1 MGEKDG
7 AAAKGAAGT
16 GGAAAATVAG
26 TGDALRRG
34 VALVL
39 LGATCWG
46 VNGTISQALMSGYGV
61 DPIWL
66 TTVKQLGS
74 FWLFLLG
81 ARVVT
86 PGRLTEVAHDRRA
99 LLRILGCSITT
110 IILLQVSYMQ
120 AILWTNSGTATVL
133 QSLNLLMVLAYVCVR
148 LRRAPKRRE
157 VAGIALAFVGVY
169 LLATGGNPTTLV
181 LPAQGLAWG
190 LLTALGQSLLSIVP
204 VRLVERWGN
213 LVVNGLSFLFAG
225 VVLAVFCRPW
235 ERVPSLDAAG
245 CALLAASVL
254 VGTFGAYVF
263 YMQGLKAV
271 GSLKAT
277 MLGTAEPVV
286 AALTSALLLHTSFSP
301 TDLAGFALIIAM
313 VFVTA

>member
-1 MGEKDG
+1 MREGSRDG
-7 AAAKGAAGT
+7 GGGAVAAG
-16 GGAAAATVAG
+16 ARK
-26 TGDALRRG
+26 GDALARG

-66 TTVKQLGS
+66 TSVKQLGS
-74 FWLFLLG
+74 FWLFLIA
-81 ARVVT
+81 ARVAT
-86 PGRLTEVAHDRRA
+86 PGRLTEAAHDGRA
-99 LLRILGCSITT
+99 LLQILACSLTT
-110 IILLQVSYMQ
+110 IVLLQVSYMQ
-120 AILWTNSGTATVL
+120 AIRWTNSGTATVL

-148 LRRAPKRRE
+148 MRRLPKRRE

-169 LLATGGNPTTLV
+169 LLATGGDPMTLV
-181 LPAQGLAWG
+181 LPVEGLAWG

-204 VRLVERWGN
+204 VGLVRRWGN

-225 VVLAVFCRPW
+225 VVLAVVCRPW
-235 ERVPSLDAAG
+235 ELAPSLDAAG
-245 CALLAASVL
+245 CALLVASVL

-286 AALTSALLLHTSFSP
+286 AALTSALLLHTTFSP